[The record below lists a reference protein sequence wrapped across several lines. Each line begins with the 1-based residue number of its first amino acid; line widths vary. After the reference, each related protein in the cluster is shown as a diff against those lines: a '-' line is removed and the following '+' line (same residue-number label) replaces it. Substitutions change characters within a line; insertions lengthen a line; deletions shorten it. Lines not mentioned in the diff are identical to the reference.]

1 MALHFGCQWPLNVA
15 VKGTIFYERA
25 LKEYILLR
33 EDMNVTWLVLA
44 LKLPVNQ
51 TVGPLKYNRSAS

>member
-1 MALHFGCQWPLNVA
+1 MVLHFGCQWPLNIA

-44 LKLPVNQ
+44 LKL
-51 TVGPLKYNRSAS
+51 AH

>member
-1 MALHFGCQWPLNVA
+1 M
-15 VKGTIFYERA
+15 KGQ

-51 TVGPLKYNRSAS
+51 IVGQLIIQ